1 MRAPVCQGR
10 LTPSRVILPS
20 IRTSLTGAGPLSF
33 VLSFDETPVTFFLT
47 ERDKT
52 LSMCIYSTMRRG
64 VTPEANAVGTLI
76 LLLSLILILI
86 SVVFTLRDRTQ
97 KAQV

>member
-1 MRAPVCQGR
+1 M
-10 LTPSRVILPS
+10 
-20 IRTSLTGAGPLSF
+20 TGAGPLSF
-33 VLSFDETPVTFFLT
+33 MLSFDETPLTFFAT
-47 ERDKT
+47 GRDKT